1 MLGRRKS
8 KKANLPDKDWKDK
21 AAGKIAGIAI
31 KLQTKFAF
39 FMNKLVSNIPPKK
52 LRVILLVFCLLSG
65 GFSIYL
71 AAHAIF
77 APTPKEPAINV
88 SLIHMPQYYDRT
100 GNEINEPENRISDEL
115 YQEIQAYKKAM
126 DSLGEPIRPGLLDSI
141 VILENIYLSQQS
153 K

>member
-1 MLGRRKS
+1 MLGWRKS
-8 KKANLPDKDWKDK
+8 NKANIPGKDWRDK
-21 AAGKIAGIAI
+21 AAGKIAGIVI

-39 FMNKLVSNIPPKK
+39 VMNKLVSKIPPKRLK
-52 LRVILLVFCLLSG
+52 LLLIVFCFLSG
-65 GFSIYL
+65 GFSAYL

-77 APTPKEPAINV
+77 VNTPKEPAINV
-88 SLIHMPQYYDRT
+88 SPIHMPRHYDRT
-100 GNEINEPENRISDEL
+100 GSEINEPENRVSHEM
-115 YQEIQAYKKAM
+115 YQELQAYKKTM

>member
-8 KKANLPDKDWKDK
+8 EKANLPGKDWKDK
-21 AAGKIAGIAI
+21 AAGKIAGVAI
-31 KLQTKFAF
+31 KLQTKFALL
-39 FMNKLVSNIPPKK
+39 MNNLVSNIPPKK
-52 LRVILLVFCLLSG
+52 LRVILLVFCLFSG

-77 APTPKEPAINV
+77 ANTPKEPAINV
-88 SLIHMPQYYDRT
+88 SPIHMPQHYDRT
-100 GNEINEPENRISDEL
+100 GSEINEPENGVSHQM
-115 YQEIQAYKKAM
+115 YQEIQAYKKTM

-141 VILENIYLSQQS
+141 VILENIYQSQQT

>member
-1 MLGRRKS
+1 MFGRRKS
-8 KKANLPDKDWKDK
+8 EKANLPGNDWKDK
-21 AAGKIAGIAI
+21 AAGKIAGIAF

-39 FMNKLVSNIPPKK
+39 FMNRLVSNIPPKRLK
-52 LRVILLVFCLLSG
+52 LLLIVFCFLSG
-65 GFSIYL
+65 GFSAYL

-77 APTPKEPAINV
+77 AHTPKEPAIN
-88 SLIHMPQYYDRT
+88 LNPIHMPRHYDRT
-100 GNEINEPENRISDEL
+100 GSEINEPENRISDEL

-141 VILENIYLSQQS
+141 VILENIYLSQQT